1 MQSDNEN
8 LLLLLKRLS
17 DSGVNFTL
25 IGGMAA
31 IAHGSSMVTKD
42 VDVCS
47 PMIEANIA
55 RILSALRDLHPRH
68 RMRPDLAVPD
78 DPARLLHFKNL
89 YVKTDLGTID
99 FLGDLPGVGSYEDAA
114 KQSAHFDLGIVRC
127 KVLNLDA
134 LIAAKRAA
142 GRPKDLKAI
151 RELEILKRE
160 QEGGWFDNTP

>member
-1 MQSDNEN
+1 MPRHWRWCGHLNEHVQSDNEN

-17 DSGVNFTL
+17 DCGVNFTL

-47 PMIEANIA
+47 PMIEANLA

-78 DPARLLHFKNL
+78 GTLPA
-89 YVKTDLGTID
+89 Y
-99 FLGDLPGVGSYEDAA
+99 
-114 KQSAHFDLGIVRC
+114 
-127 KVLNLDA
+127 
-134 LIAAKRAA
+134 
-142 GRPKDLKAI
+142 
-151 RELEILKRE
+151 
-160 QEGGWFDNTP
+160 